1 MKKMMTSAV
10 LAATLCLAVAFG
22 ASGNVEKREYVC
34 MMQDMVLTKPGIAI
48 QYQGKTYYG
57 CCAMCKEKIKNEPKK
72 YTRAIDPVSGKQVD
86 KADRKST
93 RLNSSHRTIS
103 YAVFCLKKKKKKKK
117 IYKQQNNTI
126 RNLLTHN
133 KPMLT

>member
-86 KADRKST
+86 KAEAFVYGVEGNAYYFSSKENRKT
-93 RLNSSHRTIS
+93 FAENPGK
-103 YAVFCLKKKKKKKK
+103 YLKK
-117 IYKQQNNTI
+117 
-126 RNLLTHN
+126 
-133 KPMLT
+133 

>member
-1 MKKMMTSAV
+1 MKRILIPLLLAMTLS
-10 LAATLCLAVAFG
+10 LSLTFG
-22 ASGNVEKREYVC
+22 ATGNVDKREYVC

-86 KADRKST
+86 KAEAFVYGVEGNAYYFSSKENRKT
-93 RLNSSHRTIS
+93 FAEN
-103 YAVFCLKKKKKKKK
+103 
-117 IYKQQNNTI
+117 
-126 RNLLTHN
+126 
-133 KPMLT
+133 PG

>member
-57 CCAMCKEKIKNEPKK
+57 CCAMCKEKIKQEPQK
-72 YTRAIDPVSGKQVD
+72 YTRAIDPVSRTEVD
-86 KADRKST
+86 KAAAFIYGIEGNAYYFSSKENRKT
-93 RLNSSHRTIS
+93 FAENPGK
-103 YAVFCLKKKKKKKK
+103 YLKK
-117 IYKQQNNTI
+117 
-126 RNLLTHN
+126 
-133 KPMLT
+133 